1 MTSIEV
7 NVDRFK
13 EAFAKFQSTS
23 KRSVATNLRQQ
34 GKLIAVDIAKRT
46 PPGDFQATGWK
57 RIAGETSIKADLA
70 KIMKPTKSIGTRKR
84 ETRTDPQRIHKEYR
98 RKRGRVQT
106 DLRRGKDERFRI
118 EAASFQIYRNR
129 VLQRVGYMAAGWAKA
144 AQFLGASIPGWIT
157 RHSAPGA
164 GTVMLRGED
173 IELNLTNSAVYPES
187 RGLVDRRAV
196 AALKKRYWAMVKQ
209 ADNYIKMAAEEAGFS
224 TGGS

>member
-1 MTSIEV
+1 VTSVEI
-7 NVDRFK
+7 NVDKFK

-70 KIMKPTKSIGTRKR
+70 KIMKPTKTLGTKKR
-84 ETRTDPQRIHKEYR
+84 ATRFDPQRIHKEYR

-118 EAASFQIYRNR
+118 EAATFTIYRNR

-144 AQFLGASIPGWIT
+144 AQFLGASMPGWIT

-164 GTVMLRGED
+164 GTVNVRGED
-173 IELNLTNSAVYPES
+173 IELELTNAAVYPDS

-209 ADNYIKMAAEEAGFS
+209 ADNYIKMAAQEAGFT
-224 TGGS
+224 TGVS